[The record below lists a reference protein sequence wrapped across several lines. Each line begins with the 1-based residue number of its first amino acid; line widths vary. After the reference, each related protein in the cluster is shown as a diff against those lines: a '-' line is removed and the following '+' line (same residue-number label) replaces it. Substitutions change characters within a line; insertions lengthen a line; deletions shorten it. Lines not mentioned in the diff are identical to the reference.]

1 MSCAY
6 MQGVRIKE
14 EAMKTKA
21 EYEAFRNWAMG
32 LSGVTVEEV
41 KASQNAWLSYALDSE
56 SLIAGASE
64 EGDLKVDGFENSSMD
79 GAFEIVASIDGI
91 SVGDGATEA
100 NLRKVFDIE
109 GVSAINSDGA
119 GFSPDNVEI
128 SVAEPSGGKVK
139 FTVTPKDAG
148 KTPGS
153 FFFKVRMK

>member
-1 MSCAY
+1 M
-6 MQGVRIKE
+6 
-14 EAMKTKA
+14 
-21 EYEAFRNWAMG
+21 
-32 LSGVTVEEV
+32 
-41 KASQNAWLSYALDSE
+41 KASQNAWLSYALDSG

-119 GFSPDNVEI
+119 GFSAENVEI